1 MIGETL
7 DQVAMPIHQQD
18 LQDLKDTL
26 VILAL
31 LDLLAHQAMT
41 VRMEEMAEMELLVGL
56 DIKEKQDLL
65 EQRDQKAS
73 KGMMERMVK
82 TE

>member
-1 MIGETL
+1 
-7 DQVAMPIHQQD
+7 
-18 LQDLKDTL
+18 
-26 VILAL
+26 
-31 LDLLAHQAMT
+31 
-41 VRMEEMAEMELLVGL
+41 MEEMAEMELLVGL